1 MKLRKFLFVA
11 GLFSFLSIHAQDTA
25 VSAIGTASG
34 AIRNQRVLYD
44 PYMAEPLPLTA
55 PEWMKRISD
64 NPSGVNFYEMQQL
77 FNEWKASDVN
87 VRVKTVDHKPEGG
100 FYEPQGCGNAGCRH

>member
-1 MKLRKFLFVA
+1 MQKMSFLRSLCKIAKTIWKKLKWWRLPLTMKLRKFLFVA

-64 NPSGVNFYEMQQL
+64 NPSGVMTWYVQRPRPIPNCCL
-77 FNEWKASDVN
+77 
-87 VRVKTVDHKPEGG
+87 
-100 FYEPQGCGNAGCRH
+100 